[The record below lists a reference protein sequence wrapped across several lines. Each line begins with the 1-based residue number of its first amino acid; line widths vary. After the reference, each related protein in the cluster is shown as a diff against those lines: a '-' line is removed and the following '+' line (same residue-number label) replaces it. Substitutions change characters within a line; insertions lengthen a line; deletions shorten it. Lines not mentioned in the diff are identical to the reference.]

1 LRHQLFQPLIRRA
14 NLTLAS
20 HTPTTSEADLIV
32 TPGRLPPFLPTG
44 RLRAVA
50 ACALLLLGAARAGQA
65 QSDSQWVE
73 SHLDTWFRGAERSA
87 PGTWG
92 IAVADQ
98 EGRLIWSVRPEEP
111 LVPASTVKLFTTGF
125 ARSILGGTAR
135 RPTRV
140 VGTGH
145 LNSQTGEWVG
155 SWALELNGDVTFERA
170 EGSGPTLLDLAQQLA
185 NAGVRRLTGP
195 LQVQSAD
202 GPADAVY
209 PDVWS
214 SRHRGRLFAPLIGP
228 LTLHENVV
236 WFTIRPGAR
245 VGSRAILVDES
256 PLGISSIVTV
266 TATTRRGTRSRLA
279 FSARPGGGWVVSGT
293 IGQRAGARR
302 YSATAQNPKLVLNA
316 AWSYA
321 LRRVGITW
329 TATGFPP
336 AGPNTPRVL
345 AEVNSPVLDSVASE
359 VNRRSL
365 NIGAELLL
373 QWAAGR
379 GAQAPEALMQHI
391 RDITGYQN
399 GVHLVDGSGLSSQD
413 RVTPSTFVAYL
424 AKFPMTSAG
433 RNFPQLLP
441 ANGSGTL
448 RRLNTGFP
456 GSGVV
461 RAKTGT
467 LSDVSTVV
475 GYLGRADG
483 VLLVSLMYNGPRPW
497 AARQA
502 QWRLFRELGA
512 DGVVIPADSTPDASV
527 QLGGEPTAPPVWWQ
541 RPAARADSAH

>member
-1 LRHQLFQPLIRRA
+1 LLVKLGRSTSAVPLRGLVSPALVA
-14 NLTLAS
+14 TL
-20 HTPTTSEADLIV
+20 LV
-32 TPGRLPPFLPTG
+32 G
-44 RLRAVA
+44 
-50 ACALLLLGAARAGQA
+50 GAASAHA
-65 QSDSQWVE
+65 QNDSQWVE
-73 SHLDTWFRGAERSA
+73 SHLNSWFQSASRSA

-125 ARSILGGTAR
+125 ARSILGGNAR

-202 GPADAVY
+202 GPADAIY
-209 PDVWS
+209 PDAWS
-214 SRHRGRLFAPLIGP
+214 ARHRGRIFAPLIGP
-228 LTLHENVV
+228 LTLHENVI
-236 WFTIRPGAR
+236 WFTVRPGTR
-245 VGSRAILVDES
+245 VGSRAIVVDES
-256 PLGISSIVTV
+256 PQGLSSIISV
-266 TATTRRGTRSRLA
+266 TATTRRGRRSHLA
-279 FSARPGGGWVVSGT
+279 FRPKAGGGWVVSGT

-302 YSATAQNPKLVLNA
+302 FSATSTNPKVVLNA
-316 AWSYA
+316 AWAYA

-379 GAQAPEALMQHI
+379 GEQAPAALMQHI

-399 GVHLVDGSGLSSQD
+399 GVHLVDGSGLSNED

-512 DGVVIPADSTPDASV
+512 DGVVIPADSTADTSI
-527 QLGGEPTAPPVWWQ
+527 QLGGEPTAPPAWWQ
-541 RPAARADSAH
+541 RPEPKDSTKSGDGTADSAKVVTTQ

>member
-1 LRHQLFQPLIRRA
+1 M
-14 NLTLAS
+14 
-20 HTPTTSEADLIV
+20 
-32 TPGRLPPFLPTG
+32 PGRLPSSPLAR
-44 RLRAVA
+44 RLSLAGLCVGLAPA
-50 ACALLLLGAARAGQA
+50 AAATLNA
-65 QSDSQWVE
+65 QTQNDSQWVE
-73 SHLDTWFRGAERSA
+73 SRLEDWYRGATRSA

-98 EGRLIWSVRPEEP
+98 EGRLLWSVRPEEP

-125 ARSILGGTAR
+125 ARSILGGNAR

-145 LNSQTGEWVG
+145 LNSQTGEWIG
-155 SWALELNGDVTFERA
+155 SWALEMNGDVTFERA

-202 GPADAVY
+202 GPADAVF

-214 SRHRGRLFAPLIGP
+214 ARHRGRLFAPLIGP

-236 WFTIRPGAR
+236 WFTVRPGTR
-245 VGSRAILVDES
+245 VGARAIVVDES
-256 PLGISSIVTV
+256 PQGLSSIISV

-279 FSARPGGGWVVSGT
+279 FRPKAGGGWIVSGT
-293 IGQRAGARR
+293 IGQRARARR
-302 YSATAQNPKLVLNA
+302 FSATAANPRLVLNA
-316 AWSYA
+316 AWAYA
-321 LRRVGITW
+321 LRQGGITW

-336 AGPNTPRVL
+336 AGPSAPRVL

-379 GAQAPEALMQHI
+379 GAQAPAALMQHI

-399 GVHLVDGSGLSSQD
+399 GVHLVDGSGLSNED

-448 RRLNTGFP
+448 RRLSTGFP

-512 DGVVIPADSTPDASV
+512 DGVVIPADSTAETGV

-541 RPAARADSAH
+541 RPEAKSDTTH